1 MSTTGNGRPPRQ
13 LGGMH
18 TTRQGRRSQRGGC
31 LVSQAGRA
39 GPGLALASTWSG
51 TVWVRAPQ
59 DALRPT
65 FLPRPQGGTPRRRPA
80 PAGTGATGHGTQLCQ
95 WPLLTGLQCGRGSL
109 PGPRTQLGRHPG
121 CSHGNGHQ
129 ANCPRTRAQAPWRRP
144 PLVPPRSWPPP
155 GSRAMASCKA
165 TARRPDCPAR
175 PGACLWASTA
185 RTGGGPCF
193 PRASRDLGSV
203 RAPVLVLPAPPGQ
216 SQATPP
222 QATTGTGARLP
233 SEFLL
238 MAVLLQKCPPALPPG
253 PLPPPSA
260 EEKTPRALRTWP
272 FSISAAL
279 GQLWPTCGTLSLADG
294 TRQGPSTSLPS

>member
-65 FLPRPQGGTPRRRPA
+65 FLPRPQGGTPRRRTA
-80 PAGTGATGHGTQLCQ
+80 PAGTGATDHGTQLWQ

-109 PGPRTQLGRHPG
+109 PGPRTQLGRHPW

-175 PGACLWASTA
+175 PGACLWGFHGANWR
-185 RTGGGPCF
+185 RTLLPSGLQRSRIRPGTGPSPACS
-193 PRASRDLGSV
+193 PRAVPSHSSPGDHRDRCSIAKRVPLDGSI
-203 RAPVLVLPAPPGQ
+203 APEMP
-216 SQATPP
+216 TC
-222 QATTGTGARLP
+222 P
-233 SEFLL
+233 S
-238 MAVLLQKCPPALPPG
+238 PRSI
-253 PLPPPSA
+253 PSA
-260 EEKTPRALRTWP
+260 LCGGKNAKGAPHMALQH
-272 FSISAAL
+272 L
-279 GQLWPTCGTLSLADG
+279 GRFGPTLAHLRTLSLADG